1 MMRKLSPT
9 ELFELLD
16 VWYDDDDNT
25 LLIKHNGNM
34 VWKVE
39 GSMAHSCDD
48 TMLMYSDHINNKKIF
63 MNTGVYDETQSMSDN
78 IESAV
83 ENYNYEMSKFYERL
97 SEMMDAEVCI
107 HEK

>member
-1 MMRKLSPT
+1 MRKLTPT

-25 LLIKHNGNM
+25 LLIKHDGNL

-48 TMLMYSDHINNKKIF
+48 TLLMYSDHSNNKKIF
-63 MNTGVYDETQSMSDN
+63 MNTGVYDETKTMSGN
-78 IESAV
+78 IDSATLKYR
-83 ENYNYEMSKFYERL
+83 EEMGKYYERL
-97 SEMMDAEVCI
+97 ADLMDSEVCI
-107 HEK
+107 HKK